1 MALAIGAIEPHRLYF
16 CKTLPLFPK
25 PFCCFSLFYYYYS
38 PLTLPSR
45 TCERFSTES
54 NSGVDDFPGKNAY
67 DVLGVSESSSLAEI
81 KASFLKLA
89 KETHPDVAAASD
101 STASQRFVQILAAYE
116 ILSDSEKRAH
126 YDQYL
131 FTQKKIVQKQSK
143 QGSGMYR
150 YMSHVTKTEQIEVVE
165 WLKWYRCAINDII
178 SQEKVVVGS
187 GYFDI
192 LESEFYS
199 AIHRAY
205 YGPLIESMDLL
216 PDRFEAEERSAYDI
230 PEVLHLVSGRDL
242 FGIVCLVDKAPE
254 LSHASFE
261 KLTHFTSMMGMKS
274 EVLKHAE
281 IQQTQV
287 RDYKDF
293 GSDAYK
299 DLELHISG
307 TVVAVA
313 TRIPPKRNFNGI
325 QNQDSQDHIH
335 VFLNL
340 DEDGIFTGHSRFPK
354 PILGSSD
361 GSRIFM
367 GTISGLRTNP
377 EESSCFV
384 YNNCGTKTHV
394 LMKHRTLLVK
404 HMHWYRAGDEVSPC
418 ECRCS
423 RARLPSSKFWL
434 FEPRCSMHDIGGW
447 YVETFG
453 RDKKGRTIPSQR
465 QWDGTYPTD
474 YSEKR
479 LHPAM
484 YLLAL
489 AYRTLDLED
498 AKRRKHTVRDILEPK
513 LFTLLQWCKKLL

>member
-1 MALAIGAIEPHRLYF
+1 M
-16 CKTLPLFPK
+16 
-25 PFCCFSLFYYYYS
+25 
-38 PLTLPSR
+38 
-45 TCERFSTES
+45 
-54 NSGVDDFPGKNAY
+54 
-67 DVLGVSESSSLAEI
+67 LGVSESSSLAEI

-89 KETHPDVAAASD
+89 KETHPDVASASD

-131 FTQKKIVQKQSK
+131 FTQKKIVQKQSR

-242 FGIVCLVDKAPE
+242 FGIICLVDKAPE

-394 LMKHRTLLVK
+394 LMKHRTLLV
-404 HMHWYRAGDEVSPC
+404 C
-418 ECRCS
+418 I
-423 RARLPSSKFWL
+423 SS
-434 FEPRCSMHDIGGW
+434 
-447 YVETFG
+447 
-453 RDKKGRTIPSQR
+453 
-465 QWDGTYPTD
+465 
-474 YSEKR
+474 
-479 LHPAM
+479 
-484 YLLAL
+484 
-489 AYRTLDLED
+489 
-498 AKRRKHTVRDILEPK
+498 
-513 LFTLLQWCKKLL
+513 LQ

>member
-1 MALAIGAIEPHRLYF
+1 
-16 CKTLPLFPK
+16 
-25 PFCCFSLFYYYYS
+25 
-38 PLTLPSR
+38 
-45 TCERFSTES
+45 
-54 NSGVDDFPGKNAY
+54 
-67 DVLGVSESSSLAEI
+67 
-81 KASFLKLA
+81 
-89 KETHPDVAAASD
+89 
-101 STASQRFVQILAAYE
+101 
-116 ILSDSEKRAH
+116 
-126 YDQYL
+126 
-131 FTQKKIVQKQSK
+131 
-143 QGSGMYR
+143 MYR

-192 LESEFYS
+192 LESEFYA

-216 PDRFEAEERSAYDI
+216 PDCFEAEERSAYDI

-261 KLTHFTSMMGMKS
+261 KLTHCTSMMSMKS

-325 QNQDSQDHIH
+325 QSQDSQDHIH

-340 DEDGIFTGHSRFPK
+340 DEDGIFTSHSRFSK

-367 GTISGLRTNP
+367 GTISGLGTNP

-394 LMKHRTLLVK
+394 LMKHRTLLV
-404 HMHWYRAGDEVSPC
+404 C
-418 ECRCS
+418 I
-423 RARLPSSKFWL
+423 SS
-434 FEPRCSMHDIGGW
+434 
-447 YVETFG
+447 
-453 RDKKGRTIPSQR
+453 
-465 QWDGTYPTD
+465 
-474 YSEKR
+474 
-479 LHPAM
+479 
-484 YLLAL
+484 
-489 AYRTLDLED
+489 
-498 AKRRKHTVRDILEPK
+498 
-513 LFTLLQWCKKLL
+513 LQ